1 MNRKSFLILLG
12 LVAVLGGAGLALF
25 WNDLSAW
32 RKADAKIGAKLFEKL
47 AVNDVAQIQLTDGKG
62 SVRLLIKDKR
72 WVVEQRNGYG
82 ANNQDI
88 GELLIKLTDLKVVQ
102 TESVGESLLAR
113 LNLVD
118 PGKDAKTDAKTD
130 AKADDKAGAKV
141 DAKGTRL
148 ELFDAAGKSMASILL
163 GKKVIKTEDS
173 PLPIKPQTPVGRYV
187 LMPGNPTV
195 LVVSDALVVAEA
207 NAGRWLAKNFFKAER
222 IRALAVSGDGAQWKI
237 SRPEEYGQW
246 KFADGGGELDAS
258 AAVGAVNA
266 LAALAFND
274 IAIDVKPDAL
284 AKARTF
290 VAETY
295 DNLSYT
301 VKIAKKAEGDDYY
314 LTVAVTGEPPRER
327 KPEKGEKPEEK
338 ERLDKQFADTLAK
351 LDERLKA
358 EKELG
363 AWTFV
368 VAGKTLEPLL
378 KDRAGLI
385 AKPRQPGAGGP
396 PGMPPGMF
404 PGMR

>member
-12 LVAVLGGAGLALF
+12 LVAILGGAGLALF

-32 RKADAKIGAKLFEKL
+32 RKSDAKIGAKLFEKL
-47 AVNDVAQIQLTDGKG
+47 AVNDVAQIQLTDGRG

-102 TESVGESLLAR
+102 TESVGESLLPR

-118 PGKDAKTDAKTD
+118 PGKDAKTDAKSD
-130 AKADDKAGAKV
+130 AKADDKADAKV

-207 NAGRWLAKNFFKAER
+207 NAGRWLAKNFFKADR
-222 IRALAVSGDGAQWKI
+222 IRTLAVSGDGAQWKI

-274 IAIDVKPDAL
+274 VAIDVKADAL

-301 VKIAKKAEGDDYY
+301 VKVAKKAEGDDYY

-327 KPEKGEKPEEK
+327 KPEKGEKPEDK
-338 ERLDKQFADTLAK
+338 ERLDKQFAETLSK

>member
-12 LVAVLGGAGLALF
+12 LVAILGGAGLALF

-173 PLPIKPQTPVGRYV
+173 PLPIKPQTPC
-187 LMPGNPTV
+187 
-195 LVVSDALVVAEA
+195 VAEPQRKLHRRPA
-207 NAGRWLAKNFFKAER
+207 RRPRPGRPGFAGATASHPGLK
-222 IRALAVSGDGAQWKI
+222 
-237 SRPEEYGQW
+237 RP
-246 KFADGGGELDAS
+246 
-258 AAVGAVNA
+258 
-266 LAALAFND
+266 
-274 IAIDVKPDAL
+274 
-284 AKARTF
+284 
-290 VAETY
+290 
-295 DNLSYT
+295 
-301 VKIAKKAEGDDYY
+301 
-314 LTVAVTGEPPRER
+314 
-327 KPEKGEKPEEK
+327 
-338 ERLDKQFADTLAK
+338 
-351 LDERLKA
+351 
-358 EKELG
+358 
-363 AWTFV
+363 
-368 VAGKTLEPLL
+368 
-378 KDRAGLI
+378 
-385 AKPRQPGAGGP
+385 
-396 PGMPPGMF
+396 
-404 PGMR
+404 